1 MNDNYEE
8 NENERTG
15 IEVEFIGRPERY
27 NAINND
33 DILNIIIAINTS
45 KSVDEF
51 ISVI

>member
-15 IEVEFIGRPERY
+15 IELIGRPERY

-33 DILNIIIAINTS
+33 DILNIIIAVETS
-45 KSVDEF
+45 KSIEEL